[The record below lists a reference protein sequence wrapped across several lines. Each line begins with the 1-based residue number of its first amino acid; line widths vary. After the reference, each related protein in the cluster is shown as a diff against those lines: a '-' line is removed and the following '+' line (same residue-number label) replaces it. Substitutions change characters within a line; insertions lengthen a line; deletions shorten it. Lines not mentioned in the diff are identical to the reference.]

1 MVSTATSQQNFKPG
15 YIITNS
21 NDSLKGFIDFREWGY
36 TPSKITFR
44 RPTGEKQDFTPGQ
57 IREFAI
63 PPREYYVSR
72 KVSLDLTSFDINDL
86 TSFGKPRSVKDTLL
100 FLSVIVK
107 GKTSL
112 FFIKDRNDREHFYI
126 EKENQP
132 TEELILKKN
141 MKTSDEGFTNSSK
154 IYLVTTEIFKGQL
167 ILFFSDCLALKEE
180 INGSEYKTASLRS
193 LVVHYNEC
201 HPGGIVQF
209 VKKPEKIRVKFGLL
223 AGMRL
228 SQLKFSGSYPDLPSI
243 NFPSCYSFTGGVSLY
258 LIMPRERAQYILLN
272 ELVYESY
279 STQGGI
285 TQFGFPSVTINNAYS
300 FNIASIKLNTLF
312 RYQYPNWKIH
322 PFANIGMSNGY
333 SIKTTNTKT
342 SDIHYLF
349 DSTSTTSPALDSF
362 RKYEVGILV
371 GAGASFLG
379 LGAEFRVEWT
389 NGMSTVYALNSTVR
403 SYYLLVS
410 YTF

>member
-1 MVSTATSQQNFKPG
+1 
-15 YIITNS
+15 
-21 NDSLKGFIDFREWGY
+21 
-36 TPSKITFR
+36 
-44 RPTGEKQDFTPGQ
+44 
-57 IREFAI
+57 
-63 PPREYYVSR
+63 
-72 KVSLDLTSFDINDL
+72 
-86 TSFGKPRSVKDTLL
+86 
-100 FLSVIVK
+100 
-107 GKTSL
+107 
-112 FFIKDRNDREHFYI
+112 
-126 EKENQP
+126 
-132 TEELILKKN
+132 
-141 MKTSDEGFTNSSK
+141 
-154 IYLVTTEIFKGQL
+154 VTTEIFKGQL
-167 ILFFSDCLALKEE
+167 ILLFSDCPALKEE

-193 LVVHYNEC
+193 LFVLYNEC
-201 HPGGIVQF
+201 QSGGSVQF
-209 VKKPEKIRVKFGLL
+209 VKKPDKIHVRFGLL
-223 AGMRL
+223 AGLRM
-228 SQLKFSGSYPDLPSI
+228 SHLKFSGIYPDLPSI

-258 LIMPRERAQYILLN
+258 LIMPRERAQYVLLN
-272 ELVYESY
+272 ELVYQSY

-300 FNIASIKLNTLF
+300 FNIANIKLNTLF

-349 DSTSTTSPALDSF
+349 DSTSTTGPALDSF

-379 LGAEFRVEWT
+379 LGAEFRMEWT
-389 NGMSTVYALNSTVR
+389 NGMSPLSSVNSTVR